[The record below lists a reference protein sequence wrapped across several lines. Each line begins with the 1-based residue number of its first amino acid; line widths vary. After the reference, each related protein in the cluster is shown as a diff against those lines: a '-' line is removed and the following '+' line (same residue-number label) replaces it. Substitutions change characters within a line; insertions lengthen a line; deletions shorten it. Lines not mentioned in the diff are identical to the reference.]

1 MTAKPLMIQGT
12 MSNVGKSLLVAGL
25 ARVLVQDGYSVAP
38 FKSQNMA
45 LNSYVTADGREMG
58 RAQAMQAQAAGLDPV
73 SDMNPILLKPEGPR
87 GSQVIVDGLSRGTMS
102 ARDYFVYR
110 RGLAPQVEAAYR
122 RLARAHDIVLIEG
135 AGSPAEINLQR
146 DDIVNMGMARMADA
160 PVLLVGDI
168 DPGGVFAQMAGTV
181 SLVPPEDR
189 RRIRGLII
197 NKFRGDASILR
208 PGLAPLEELCGA
220 PVLGVVP
227 YTRLDIDDED
237 SLSSRLRARDSSRPV
252 DIAVIRLPHLSNFT
266 DFDPLERHGAV
277 GVRYVERA
285 RDLGRPDL
293 VVLPG
298 TKSTLGDLAWLRASG
313 IADCVLRL
321 AHASTPVLGI
331 CGGYQMLGEE
341 LLDPDGVEGPPAS
354 ARGLGLLPV
363 RTVFER
369 AKTLERTDAVLS
381 VPDGFFSCLDG
392 ICAHGYE
399 IHAGVTD
406 LADGSRRAVFSNGG
420 DGRAGGVAA
429 GNVMGTYLHGLFD
442 APEAVRAV
450 ADALLRARALDP
462 SGFDVVGGDAYRD
475 AQFDKLADAVR
486 AALDMDAVMDII
498 ERGVP
503 AAV

>member
-45 LNSYVTADGREMG
+45 LNSFVTADGREMG

-102 ARDYFVYR
+102 ARDYFAYR

-122 RLARAHDIVLIEG
+122 RLARTHDIVLIEG

-146 DDIVNMGMARMADA
+146 DDIVNMGMARMVDS

-168 DPGGVFAQMAGTV
+168 DPGGVFAQLAGTV
-181 SLVPPEDR
+181 ALVPQEDR

-197 NKFRGDASILR
+197 NKFRGDVSILR

-227 YTRLDIDDED
+227 YARLDIDDED
-237 SLSSRLRARDSSRPV
+237 SLSPRLLARSASRPIDV
-252 DIAVIRLPHLSNFT
+252 AVVRLPHLSNFT
-266 DFDPLERHGAV
+266 DFDPLARHGAV

-298 TKSTLGDLAWLRASG
+298 TKSTLADLAWLRRSG
-313 IADCVLRL
+313 IADCLLQL
-321 AHASTPVLGI
+321 ARASTPVLGV
-331 CGGYQMLGEE
+331 CGGFQMLGEE
-341 LLDPDGVEGPPAS
+341 LRDPDGIEGAPAS

-363 RTVFER
+363 RTVFEP
-369 AKTLERTDAVLS
+369 AKTLERAHTVMS
-381 VPDGFFSCLDG
+381 VPDGFFSCMDG
-392 ICAHGYE
+392 LAVHGYE
-399 IHAGVTD
+399 IHAGATE
-406 LADGSRRAVFSNGG
+406 L
-420 DGRAGGVAA
+420 AGGGGERVN
-429 GNVMGTYLHGLFD
+429 GTSRGDVMGTYLHGLFD
-442 APEAVRAV
+442 SPDAVRAV

-462 SGFDVVGGDAYRD
+462 SGFDIVGGEAYRD
-475 AQFDKLADAVR
+475 AQFDKLADVVR
-486 AALDMDAVMDII
+486 AALDMDAVMGVI
-498 ERGVP
+498 ERG
-503 AAV
+503 A

>member
-45 LNSYVTADGREMG
+45 LNSFVTADGREMG

-102 ARDYFVYR
+102 ARDYFAYR
-110 RGLAPQVEAAYR
+110 RGLAPRVQAAYR

-146 DDIVNMGMARMADA
+146 DDIVNMGMARMVDA

-168 DPGGVFAQMAGTV
+168 DPGGVFAQLTGTV
-181 SLVPPEDR
+181 RLVPQEDR

-197 NKFRGDASILR
+197 NKFRGDVSILR

-227 YTRLDIDDED
+227 FTPLDIDDED
-237 SLSSRLRARDSSRPV
+237 SLSTRLQARAASRPI

-266 DFDPLERHGAV
+266 DFDPLARHGAV

-285 RDLGRPDL
+285 GDLGRPDL

-298 TKSTLGDLAWLRASG
+298 TKSTLGDLAWLRESG
-313 IADCVLRL
+313 IAACLLRL
-321 AHASTPVLGI
+321 ARASTPVLGI

-341 LLDPDGVEGPPAS
+341 LLDPDGIEGPS
-354 ARGLGLLPV
+354 GRARGLGLLPV

-392 ICAHGYE
+392 AHVHGYE
-399 IHAGVTD
+399 IHAGATE
-406 LADGSRRAVFSNGG
+406 LIDGSHRAVFSGG
-420 DGRAGGVAA
+420 DGRAGGVAR

-442 APEAVRAV
+442 APEAVRAL
-450 ADALLRARALDP
+450 ADALLRDRALDP
-462 SGFDVVGGDAYRD
+462 SGFDLVGGDSYRD

-486 AALDMDAVMDII
+486 EALDMDAVMDII

-503 AAV
+503 VSV

>member
-1 MTAKPLMIQGT
+1 MAARPLMIQGT

-45 LNSYVTADGREMG
+45 LNSFVTADGREIG

-73 SDMNPILLKPEGPR
+73 SDMNPILLKPEGAR

-102 ARDYFVYR
+102 AREYFAYR
-110 RGLAPQVEAAYR
+110 PGLAPHVEAAYR
-122 RLARAHDIVLIEG
+122 RLAERHDIVLIEG

-146 DDIVNMGMARMADA
+146 DDIVNMGMARMVDA

-168 DPGGVFAQMAGTV
+168 DPGGVFAQLVGTV
-181 SLVPPEDR
+181 SLVPQADR
-189 RRIRGLII
+189 RRIRGLIV
-197 NKFRGDASILR
+197 NKFRGDVSILR
-208 PGLAPLEELCGA
+208 PGLAPLEELCAA

-237 SLSSRLRARDSSRPV
+237 SLSPRLLSRSASRPV
-252 DIAVIRLPHLSNFT
+252 DVAVIRLPHLSNFT
-266 DFDPLERHGAV
+266 DFDPLARHGAV

-298 TKSTLGDLAWLRASG
+298 TKSTLADLAWLRESG
-313 IADCVLRL
+313 IAACLLSL
-321 AHASTPVLGI
+321 ARGATPVLGI

-341 LLDPDGVEGPPAS
+341 LRDPDGVEGQPAS

-369 AKTLERTDAVLS
+369 SKTLERTDTVLR
-381 VPDGFFSCLDG
+381 VEDGFFSCLD
-392 ICAHGYE
+392 ALSVHGYE
-399 IHAGVTD
+399 IHAGATEA
-406 LADGSRRAVFSNGG
+406 LDGGAPEVLEVGRVRSGG
-420 DGRAGGVAA
+420 IARGS
-429 GNVMGTYLHGLFD
+429 VMGTYLHGLFD
-442 APEAVRAV
+442 SPDVVRAL
-450 ADALLRARALDP
+450 ADALLRARGLDP
-462 SGFDVVGGDAYRD
+462 SGFDIVGGSAYRD

-486 AALDMDAVMDII
+486 SALDMEAVMAVI
-498 ERGVP
+498 EQGVP
-503 AAV
+503 AA